1 VCCTYTKRK
10 RLVMNDL
17 KKDFPLLMQDEIS
30 YLDSASTTQ
39 KPQQVLDAIQH
50 AYTSYNANPGR
61 GMYTLAEEA
70 TEQYES
76 ARNTVAQ
83 FIGAKPNEIIFTAN
97 ATAGINLIAQGWAR
111 QHLKSGDEIL
121 LTELEHHSNLLPWQR
136 VVKETGA
143 QLKFIPILPDGS
155 LDMRKIDVLITERTK
170 LVACTHSS
178 NAIGTSVDVAAIL
191 ARAQQVGARTLI
203 DACQTVPHQAINVA
217 SMGGDFLVFSGHKL
231 LGPTGVGVLY
241 IKESMQD
248 AVQPLSLGGG
258 QPFEVDWDQYTLRK
272 GPHKFEAGTPPFIQ
286 AMGLAAAINYLQE
299 KVPFD
304 ALQKHEAA
312 LCARLID
319 GLSTMKNVTILGP
332 VDQLKKQGHLVTFVV
347 DGMHPH
353 DVAAYL
359 NQQGIAVRAGHF
371 CAQPLFTKLGYDGA
385 VRASFYCYTQ
395 VKDIDHL
402 LQAVRSFHSL

>member
-1 VCCTYTKRK
+1 
-10 RLVMNDL
+10 MSDL
-17 KKDFPLLMQDEIS
+17 KKDFPLLVRENIS
-30 YLDSASTTQ
+30 YFDSASTTQ
-39 KPQQVLDAIQH
+39 KPQQVLDAIRH

-61 GMYTLAEEA
+61 GIYTLAEEA

-76 ARNTVAQ
+76 ARKTVAQ

-136 VVKETGA
+136 VAKEAGA
-143 QLKFIPILPDGS
+143 QLKFIPILQDGS
-155 LDMRKIDVLITERTK
+155 LDMSTLDALITERTK

-178 NAIGTSVDVAAIL
+178 NAIGTSVDVKAII
-191 ARAQQVGARTLI
+191 ARAQHVGARTLI
-203 DACQTVPHQAINVA
+203 DACQTVPHQKVDVA
-217 SMGGDFLVFSGHKL
+217 QMGCDFLVFSGHKL
-231 LGPTGVGVLY
+231 LGPTGIGALY

-258 QPFEVDWDQYTLRK
+258 QPFQVDWHQYTLRK

-286 AMGLAAAINYLQE
+286 AMGLAAAIEYIKQN
-299 KVPFD
+299 VPFD
-304 ALQKHEAA
+304 VLRKHEAA

-319 GLSTMKNVTILGP
+319 GFSTMQNVTFLGP
-332 VDQLKKQGHLVTFVV
+332 VDQLKTGGHLVTFVL
-347 DGMHPH
+347 DDMHPH
-353 DVAAYL
+353 DLAAYL

-395 VKDIDHL
+395 VSDVDQL
-402 LQAVRSFHSL
+402 LLAMRSLRFP

>member
-1 VCCTYTKRK
+1 
-10 RLVMNDL
+10 MNDL

-143 QLKFIPILPDGS
+143 QLKFIPIHHNDCPEIIGA
-155 LDMRKIDVLITERTK
+155 T
-170 LVACTHSS
+170 VAHK
-178 NAIGTSVDVAAIL
+178 
-191 ARAQQVGARTLI
+191 GAT
-203 DACQTVPHQAINVA
+203 ASA
-217 SMGGDFLVFSGHKL
+217 SMLTAKL
-231 LGPTGVGVLY
+231 MR
-241 IKESMQD
+241 IHCFII
-248 AVQPLSLGGG
+248 SLH
-258 QPFEVDWDQYTLRK
+258 PYDIY
-272 GPHKFEAGTPPFIQ
+272 A
-286 AMGLAAAINYLQE
+286 LAN
-299 KVPFD
+299 
-304 ALQKHEAA
+304 
-312 LCARLID
+312 
-319 GLSTMKNVTILGP
+319 
-332 VDQLKKQGHLVTFVV
+332 
-347 DGMHPH
+347 
-353 DVAAYL
+353 
-359 NQQGIAVRAGHF
+359 
-371 CAQPLFTKLGYDGA
+371 
-385 VRASFYCYTQ
+385 
-395 VKDIDHL
+395 
-402 LQAVRSFHSL
+402 